1 MYVLHKNDFHLK
13 LDAMSLA
20 QSLVLLV
27 EHVDPVDHLLDEL
40 HLRVAQPVL
49 VGDVVGDAWTEA
61 R

>member
-1 MYVLHKNDFHLK
+1 MGLFPNDYHLK
-13 LDAMSLA
+13 LDAVSLA

-49 VGDVVGDAWTEA
+49 VGDVVGDT
-61 R
+61 